1 MKIDI
6 HHEPSANIFQDR
18 GKYIRISAVLLS
30 LVVCGMLLMA
40 YGILSET
47 QFGETMETV
56 ALGLFVGPGLIFVYF
71 GGKLSDYKK
80 LTPEQKN
87 ELADLGRKHPEI
99 STYFARV
106 AKQGR
111 EPIMAEYEA
120 CKDWVENLSNKQ
132 ARTERTGKK

>member
-6 HHEPSANIFQDR
+6 HHEPSANIFKER
-18 GKYIRISAVLLS
+18 GRYIWLSAALLS

-40 YGILSET
+40 YGILSEA
-47 QFGETMETV
+47 QFNETMETV
-56 ALGLFVGPGLIFVYF
+56 ALSLFVGPGLIFVYF

-80 LTPEQKN
+80 LTPDQKE

-99 STYFARV
+99 STYFALV

-120 CKDWVENLSNKQ
+120 GKDWVENLNSKP
-132 ARTERTGKK
+132 A